1 LILITYL
8 VCRQRDVIPSMDI
21 FAVLIQGYRQ
31 IAKWIRIILVYR
43 FTALSLN
50 LIITAAHSGP
60 ACMTYILKMCSL
72 KYT

>member
-1 LILITYL
+1 MCLNLDFNNIS
-8 VCRQRDVIPSMDI
+8 SMQAERCDSKDGYI

-50 LIITAAHSGP
+50 LIITVVLIQG
-60 ACMTYILKMCSL
+60 
-72 KYT
+72 